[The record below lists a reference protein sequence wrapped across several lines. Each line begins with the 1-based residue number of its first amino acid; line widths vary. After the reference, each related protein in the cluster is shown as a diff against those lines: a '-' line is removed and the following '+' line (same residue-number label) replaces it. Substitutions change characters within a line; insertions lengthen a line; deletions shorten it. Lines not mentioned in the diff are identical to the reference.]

1 MYKSILP
8 LLAVACVLAQNASA
22 QEKSEKKQKKER
34 KEIIIRSDDKGD
46 KTVIEIEGDKVTVN
60 GKEVTGADKETI
72 IMKRSSPNG
81 RVLIVD
87 GDSLDIREPF
97 VLREGMPEVRMF
109 RSDRNWNSTES
120 RAQLGVRLQAH
131 EKGVEVMEVSEPSAA
146 ATAGIR
152 VKDVITSADGR
163 KMAKPEEMVEY
174 IRSKKPGDKV
184 ELSLLR
190 DGREISLSATL
201 GEMKTVSEFRT
212 FDMPL
217 APEMRKSIEEIME
230 QGPNRVIIREP
241 GRQRPKMGLSVEE
254 QESGEGLKVLAVT
267 PGSPAEKAGV
277 KKGDVLRKIGGKPLS
292 GVDDVRDALQ
302 GEDRSYDLSLERDG
316 RKIDLKV
323 SLPKPLRKAE
333 F

>member
-1 MYKSILP
+1 MHKTVLP
-8 LLAVACVLAQNASA
+8 LLAVACSLALTAPA
-22 QEKSEKKQKKER
+22 QVKNNEKKPR

-60 GKEVTGADKETI
+60 GKEVTGADKETL
-72 IMKRSSPNG
+72 IMKRSTPNG
-81 RVLIVD
+81 RVLILE
-87 GDSLDIREPF
+87 GDSLNLREPF
-97 VLREGMPEVRMF
+97 VLRDGKPEIRMF
-109 RSDRNWNSTES
+109 RNEGSWNRTES
-120 RAQLGVRLQAH
+120 RAQLGVLLQEH

-152 VKDVITSADGR
+152 MKDVITSVDGK
-163 KMAKPEEMVEY
+163 KMTKPEEMVDY
-174 IRSKKPGDKV
+174 IQSKKPGDKV

-190 DGREISLSATL
+190 DGKEMSVSATL

-217 APEMRKSIEEIME
+217 APEMRKSIEDIME

-267 PGSPAEKAGV
+267 PGSSAEKAGV
-277 KKGDVLRKIGGKPLS
+277 KKGDILRAIGGKPLS
-292 GVDDVRDALQ
+292 GVDDLREALE
-302 GEDRSYDLSLERDG
+302 GEERAYGLSLERDG
-316 RKIDLKV
+316 KKLDLKV
-323 SLPKPLRKAE
+323 SLPKPLRKAD